1 MKPRLDYFPKQSADV
16 SASDYSYGISI
27 LGETYQ
33 KVKSDQGV
41 FNYADY
47 WNIAVALV
55 RLKTDAVSAKE
66 YLYQSKKLNENNFA
80 QIFEELGGGFD
91 AWEYCLLRTEYDV
104 IKAECAALNAK
115 NNASILKGSG
125 NLPVP
130 KRRDKGKGELIDLL
144 NGLMENDQRYRTGS
158 VENRSY
164 QQLLDRENLSV
175 IDELYKKYN
184 TYLGKSL
191 VGEAHSTVMWLIIQH
206 SSLESMEKYL
216 PCIIEAVR
224 TRELAA
230 APLKMLLDRI
240 ASISYGYQYYGTQK
254 GVPMA
259 SAEIIG
265 MINKK
270 YGNVYPE
277 ARTAEKFRLVTN
289 QKNF

>member
-1 MKPRLDYFPKQSADV
+1 MKPRLDYFPEQGADV

-33 KVKSDQGV
+33 KVKSDYGI

-80 QIFEELGGGFD
+80 QIFEELGGGFE
-91 AWEYCLLRTEYDV
+91 AWKYCMPRAEYDA
-104 IKAECAALNAK
+104 IRSECVALNAK
-115 NNASILKGSG
+115 NNTWIPKGNG
-125 NLPVP
+125 NFPVH
-130 KRRDKGKGELIDLL
+130 KKDNKGNDELIHLL
-144 NGLMENDQRYRTGS
+144 NRLMENDQRYRTGS

-164 QQLLDRENLSV
+164 QQQLDRENMEI
-175 IDELYKKYN
+175 IDGLYKKYN

-191 VGEAHSTVMWLIIQH
+191 VGEAYSTVMWLIIQH
-206 SSLESMEKYL
+206 SSLEIMEKYL
-216 PCIIEAVR
+216 QCIFEAVIAG
-224 TRELAA
+224 ELAA

-240 ASISYGYQYYGTQK
+240 ASVKYGYQYYGTQK

-259 SAEIIG
+259 PEEIILAA
-265 MINKK
+265 NKK

-277 ARTAEKFRLVTN
+277 ARTAGNFRLVTN
-289 QKNF
+289 R